1 MMPIALAAFGEPAA
15 IGLVSGGIEQLPRR
29 PVPGNPIALEI
40 TDVGARTAPGERIR
54 LTTRALTMA
63 LRARLLRRREAAR
76 LAARP
81 RPNLLSRLWPPR
93 ERPPDF
99 CAAFSA
105 CARKDFG
112 LGERVERFRPGR
124 MRKSQFPVMLG
135 SQSVES

>member
-1 MMPIALAAFGEPAA
+1 MW
-15 IGLVSGGIEQLPRR
+15 
-29 PVPGNPIALEI
+29 
-40 TDVGARTAPGERIR
+40 ARSAPGERIR

-63 LRARLLRRREAAR
+63 LRARSLRRREAAR

-81 RPNLLSRLWPPR
+81 RPNLLSRVGPPG

-105 CARKDFG
+105 CARKDFV
-112 LGERVERFRPGR
+112 LGERVERIRPGR
-124 MRKSQFPVMLG
+124 MRKSSLLAMLG